1 MSDLFRSEN
10 ITETLEKNYMP
21 YAMSVIVSRAIPE
34 IDGFKP
40 AHRKVLY
47 TMYKMGLLN
56 GAKKKSATIVGETMK
71 LNPHGDASIYETL
84 VRLSRGNGAL
94 LYPLIDSKGN
104 FGKTFSRDMAYA
116 ASRYTEA
123 KLENICSEIFMDI
136 DKDTVDFVDNYDG
149 TLKEPLLL
157 PTTFPNILANP
168 NQGIAVG
175 MASCICS
182 FNLGELCDT
191 TIELIKNPDHFI
203 LSTLLAPDFSTGGQ
217 LIYNRDDMEKIY
229 KTGRGSFKVRS
240 KYAYDKKQNCIDITE
255 IPYTTTIEAIIDK
268 VVELVKAGKCKEIT
282 DIRDETGLNGLKI
295 TIDLKRGADPEKL
308 MQFLFKSTP
317 LEDTFSCNF
326 NILIAGTP
334 RVMGVGEILNEWT
347 YFRRDCIKRKLY
359 YDLQKKKDKLHLLKG
374 LKKILL
380 DIDKAVEII
389 RKTEKDDEVIT
400 NLMIGFKIDDIQANY
415 IAEIKLRH
423 LNKEYILNRIEEIE
437 NLQKEIEEIED
448 TLNNPKK
455 IDKII
460 IKDLENVKKKYSSER
475 KTKILYDV
483 EEITI
488 DPEEE
493 IDDYQCNL
501 FFTKEGYFKK
511 ITPQSLR
518 MSGAHKLKENDE
530 IIQHIECK
538 NTAQLLFFS
547 DKYQVY
553 KSKANDFSDTKTSV
567 MGDYIP
573 TSLEFDKDENAIYMV
588 STYDYSGYMLFFFEN
603 GKAAKVPLKSYE
615 TKTNRKKLINAYSNK
630 NPLVKMLYI
639 SDDCDIVL
647 TSTNGKILIINTG
660 LISPKSSKDTQG
672 VNVMTQK
679 GKNFLHDVEI
689 YKEGMFE
696 NPDHYKTAN
705 IPSIGKF
712 KRKVDD
718 EKEQLSLI

>member
-56 GAKKKSATIVGETMK
+56 GTTKKSATIVGETMK

-94 LYPLIDSKGN
+94 LYPLVESKGN

-116 ASRYTEA
+116 AARYTEA
-123 KLENICSEIFMDI
+123 KLAAICNEVFADI
-136 DKDTVDFVDNYDG
+136 DKDTVDFADNYDG
-149 TLKEPLLL
+149 TLKEPVLL

-203 LSTLLAPDFSTGGQ
+203 LSTLLAPDFPTGGQ
-217 LIYNRDDMEKIY
+217 LIYSRDEMENIY

-240 KYAYDKKQNCIDITE
+240 KYTFDKKQNCIDITE
-255 IPYTTTIEAIIDK
+255 IPYTATVEAIIDK

-282 DIRDETGLNGLKI
+282 DIRDETGLKGLKI
-295 TIDLKRGADPEKL
+295 TIDLKRGADPDKL
-308 MQFLFKSTP
+308 MQFLYKTTP
-317 LEDTFSCNF
+317 LEDAFSCNF

-389 RKTEKDDEVIT
+389 KNTAKDDEVIF
-400 NLMIGFKIDDIQANY
+400 NLMIGFKIDEIQANF

-437 NLQKEIEEIED
+437 RLQKEIQDIED
-448 TLNNPKK
+448 TLNSSQK

-460 IKDLENVKKKYSSER
+460 ISELENVKKKYSSER
-475 KTKILYDV
+475 KTEILYDV
-483 EEITI
+483 PKIEINL
-488 DPEEE
+488 EEE
-493 IDDYQCNL
+493 IDDYQCNF

-511 ITPQSLR
+511 ITPLSLR
-518 MSGAHKLKENDE
+518 MGGAHKLKENDE
-530 IIQHIECK
+530 IIEHIEAT

-553 KSKANDFSDTKTSV
+553 KTKASDFSDTKASV
-567 MGDYIP
+567 MGEYIP
-573 TSLEFDKDENAIYMV
+573 TSLDFDKEENAIYMV
-588 STYDYSGYMLFFFEN
+588 STYDYSGFMIFFFEN

-615 TKTNRKKLINAYSNK
+615 TKTNRKKLINAYSEK
-630 NPLVKMLYI
+630 SPLVKMLHI
-639 SDDCDIVL
+639 NEDCDIVL

-660 LISPKSSKDTQG
+660 LISPKATKDTQG
-672 VNVMTQK
+672 INVMTQK
-679 GKNFLHDVEI
+679 GKNTLHNVEI
-689 YKEGMFE
+689 YKESMFE
-696 NPDHYKTAN
+696 KPEHYKTAN
-705 IPSIGKF
+705 IPSVGKF
-712 KRKVDD
+712 KRKTDD